1 MIPCLRVRCKASISL
16 KFGTKEAVTQMSRY
30 SLEWIWS
37 IRLTCLGEIALCV
50 YVSLDSR
57 ADSTCSG
64 IVNYSDPVDQHIPL
78 AQLLLVVAESLYLVA
93 IWLV

>member
-1 MIPCLRVRCKASISL
+1 ML
-16 KFGTKEAVTQMSRY
+16 RY
-30 SLEWIWS
+30 SLEGIWS
-37 IRLTCLGEIALCV
+37 IRLARLGEIACV